1 MDLARDVVKSQEYG
15 WDSRDRVLLVVDMC
29 YSSGQLAVYEIREI
43 LVPDTGHAIADHFHC
58 HARGELQTKED
69 AVKERE
75 RRTKGVANDRD
86 GRQALR

>member
-1 MDLARDVVKSQEYG
+1 MRY
-15 WDSRDRVLLVVDMC
+15 DS
-29 YSSGQLAVYEIREI
+29 SQLAVYEIREI

-58 HARGELQTKED
+58 HARGEVQAEED

-75 RRTKGVANDRD
+75 RRAERVANNRD